1 MRASHFLLI
10 YLNKHPENVVE
21 SVCSMRVSDSSL
33 KRSGYERP
41 CKLNKQGVPHVL
53 SVSYAALLQ
62 LQSGGG
68 GRVGVLGHVLR
79 KMKRPFKI
87 LEI

>member
-1 MRASHFLLI
+1 
-10 YLNKHPENVVE
+10 
-21 SVCSMRVSDSSL
+21 MRVSDSSP
-33 KRSGYERP
+33 KGSGYEHP

-62 LQSGGG
+62 LQSGR